1 MSQNT
6 KTAKMVLGRFGPKI
20 EGKVQTARNYLS
32 QAPSYDPFVQNSLLW
47 QRGSTGKK
55 LK

>member
-32 QAPSYDPFVQNSLLW
+32 QAPSYDHFCPKFVAMA
-47 QRGSTGKK
+47 TGVDRKK
-55 LK
+55 T